1 MLSSSSNLNLN
12 LTTKGMSNSLISLL
26 KNHIIEDMIRQVDSS
41 SKILIVD
48 SYTHDIIFSIFTRN
62 ELTNENI
69 ELIYKIDRKDS
80 FPIYDAIY
88 FVSPTEEAIQ
98 HIVNDFK
105 KTNMYATANIFFTNT
120 VTDDLIR
127 KLKII
132 SNSIEILKE
141 LYVDFFVFESR
152 VFTVRTEECFQRLYN
167 SKLQGK
173 TIEDISN
180 KVMSLLASLGD
191 YPDIRFYDPEGNGNT
206 STIAAKFAYKLQEK
220 LDNLSEIDSDFPK
233 KTPYKRTNMIIVDR
247 SYDLIGP
254 LLHDFYY
261 QGMANDIAD
270 IENGVIYR
278 YILSNGTNKQ
288 EKLNENEQ
296 FWNDIR
302 HLYISEAQDYVN
314 EKIKECSKLRD
325 NSEDISLNQL
335 KLKTYE
341 LPKQLIIKDK
351 ATMHQKLIDEC
362 MKYYRSNEEINREAA
377 TIEQDLADENSGI
390 SNSKYL
396 NEIESLIQNRN
407 FNMKEKMQ
415 LIMIYVLSSKSISK
429 ETLSNLC
436 SNASIDEQKIYDLL
450 DIEKQNNNVIITE
463 DTITI
468 KSTEFKDYIN
478 EKRKKLSKNQREEIS
493 DLCRYIT
500 PIKVIVRDIINE
512 KTKSKFF
519 KRTNNS
525 FANETLNEI
534 KKPKSHKILYD
545 DVSLQLYKPTWA
557 HRTNDKN
564 IYDLRTYG
572 PRIIIFILGGMSYAE
587 MREVYEMVKEYNR
600 DIIIGSTGILTPKS
614 FMDEIY
620 MMTTDIRSR
629 NTQQLRKKL
638 VRTFTNETPK
648 NYRDKR
654 LRERDRN

>member
-396 NEIESLIQNRN
+396 DKIESLIQNRN
-407 FNMKEKMQ
+407 FSMKEKMQ

>member
-396 NEIESLIQNRN
+396 DKIESLIQNRN